1 MNIEQAK
8 EYIKDSVKIYL
19 KKDRYGEYKI
29 PVVRQRP
36 IFLLGAPGIG
46 KTAIMEQIASE
57 LSIALVSYS
66 MSHHTRQS
74 ALGLPFIKHK
84 SYEGMEYDVSEYT
97 MSEIIASIYEI
108 MDESGIKEGILFLDE
123 INCVSETLAPSM
135 LQFLQY
141 KTFGRHKIPEGWVV
155 VTAGNPPEYN
165 KSVREFDIVTL
176 DRLKVINVEA
186 DYPTWKKYALE
197 KGIHSSIISFLDIN
211 KDYFYYMETTVK
223 GRMYITARGWEDLS
237 EIIYM
242 YEEDNI
248 KVSEELIEQYI
259 RNETVVKE
267 FAAYYDL
274 FNKYKKDYMVYGL
287 LDDNIADA
295 TVEKARKA
303 DIDERFSL
311 LGMLLDIV
319 LNDIKAC
326 MDMADYLSELL
337 VMLKALRDKE
347 DRYDFLETMN
357 NNKKNLYDKRLKAN
371 SLDIKEKAKAR
382 RIIEFLN
389 DSLKIISSRSAFDDE
404 SVFSVVKEKY
414 EAEVLDM
421 RRLSDKAKSRLHNL
435 FDFTDRAF
443 DKGNEMLV
451 LVTELT
457 AGKAGSEFISMF
469 GSEDYDKYNSKLML
483 SDRQNILKKQIEN
496 VVFETAL

>member
-19 KKDRYGEYKI
+19 KKDDYGEYRI

-84 SYEGMEYDVSEYT
+84 TYEGMEYDVSEYT

-108 MDESGIKEGILFLDE
+108 MDESEIKEGILFLDE

-141 KTFGRHKIPEGWVV
+141 KTFGRHKIPEGWVI

-165 KSVREFDIVTL
+165 KSVREFDVVTL

-211 KDYFYYMETTVK
+211 RDYFYYMETTVK

-237 EIIYM
+237 EVIYM
-242 YEEDNI
+242 YEEDGI

-259 RNETVVKE
+259 RNDTVVKE

-274 FNKYKKDYMVYGL
+274 FNKYKKDYMVYEL
-287 LDDNIADA
+287 LDVKASEDA
-295 TVEKARKA
+295 VEKAKKA
-303 DIDERFSL
+303 DIDERVSL

-319 LNDIKAC
+319 LNDIKMC
-326 MDMADYLSELL
+326 MDTVDYLSELL
-337 VMLKALRDKE
+337 VMLKALKE
-347 DRYDFLETMN
+347 KDGRYEFLAAMK
-357 NNKKNLYDKRLKAN
+357 NNKKNTFDKRVKAN
-371 SLDIKEKAKAR
+371 SIDIKEKSKSR
-382 RIIEFLN
+382 RIIEFL
-389 DSLKIISSRSAFDDE
+389 SCALEEISKSGIIDDE
-404 SVFSVVKEKY
+404 NVFGIVKERY
-414 EAEVLDM
+414 DSEVSDM
-421 RRLSDKAKSRLHNL
+421 RKLSEKAKERLHNL
-435 FDFTDRAF
+435 FVFTEKAF
-443 DKGNEMLV
+443 EEGNEMLV
-451 LVTELT
+451 LITELT
-457 AGKAGSEFISMF
+457 AGKASSSFISMF
-469 GSEDYDKYNSKLML
+469 GCEDYDKYNSKLML
-483 SDRQNILKKQIEN
+483 SDRQNNLKKEIEN
-496 VVFETAL
+496 VVFDTAL

>member
-1 MNIEQAK
+1 M
-8 EYIKDSVKIYL
+8 
-19 KKDRYGEYKI
+19 
-29 PVVRQRP
+29 
-36 IFLLGAPGIG
+36 
-46 KTAIMEQIASE
+46 
-57 LSIALVSYS
+57 
-66 MSHHTRQS
+66 
-74 ALGLPFIKHK
+74 
-84 SYEGMEYDVSEYT
+84 
-97 MSEIIASIYEI
+97 
-108 MDESGIKEGILFLDE
+108 
-123 INCVSETLAPSM
+123 
-135 LQFLQY
+135 
-141 KTFGRHKIPEGWVV
+141 
-155 VTAGNPPEYN
+155 
-165 KSVREFDIVTL
+165 
-176 DRLKVINVEA
+176 
-186 DYPTWKKYALE
+186 
-197 KGIHSSIISFLDIN
+197 
-211 KDYFYYMETTVK
+211 
-223 GRMYITARGWEDLS
+223 
-237 EIIYM
+237 
-242 YEEDNI
+242 
-248 KVSEELIEQYI
+248 
-259 RNETVVKE
+259 KE

-404 SVFSVVKEKY
+404 SVFSAVKEKY

-457 AGKAGSEFISMF
+457 TGKASSEFISMF
-469 GSEDYDKYNSKLML
+469 GCEDYDKYNSKLML